1 MNQNILVTGCAGFI
15 GMHLSTYL
23 LKKGYQVIGLD
34 NMNNYYDTVLKNNRL
49 KNLLGYSNFIFFEKD
64 ICDASSLKDIFKKY
78 KPYKVVNLAAQAGVR
93 YSLENPASYINSNIV
108 GFINV
113 LENCKHYNTKGLI
126 YASSSSVYG
135 RTNERPFK
143 EEQVLGAP
151 SSIYAVTKLT
161 NELMAKTYSH
171 LYNLRTTGLRYFTVY
186 GPWGRPDMAMY
197 KFVKKILK
205 DEEIELY
212 NFGKMKR
219 DFTYIDDIVQG
230 TVAALNKNFKC
241 EIFNLGNNKTED
253 LLKMLHVI
261 ENSLGKKAKVKLSKM
276 NSADVEYTSAGIE
289 HSEELLGYKPLT
301 EISKGIPK
309 FISWF
314 KKYNSQ

>member
-1 MNQNILVTGCAGFI
+1 M
-15 GMHLSTYL
+15 
-23 LKKGYQVIGLD
+23 
-34 NMNNYYDTVLKNNRL
+34 
-49 KNLLGYSNFIFFEKD
+49 
-64 ICDASSLKDIFKKY
+64 
-78 KPYKVVNLAAQAGVR
+78 
-93 YSLENPASYINSNIV
+93 
-108 GFINV
+108 
-113 LENCKHYNTKGLI
+113 I

-197 KFVKKILK
+197 FKFVKKILK